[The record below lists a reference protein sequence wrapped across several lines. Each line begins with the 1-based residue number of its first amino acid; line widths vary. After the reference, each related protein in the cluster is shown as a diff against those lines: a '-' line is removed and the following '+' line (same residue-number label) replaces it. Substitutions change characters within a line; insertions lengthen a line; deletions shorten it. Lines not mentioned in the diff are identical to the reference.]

1 MTWRTN
7 LGERV
12 LQGVEAEVYL
22 TAVQHSIEYLQDS
35 RDFDEIEVKTGD
47 HIFDS
52 ASINQK
58 IVLLHT
64 CLTAL
69 LNPANPPGSEATAA
83 PPLTNV
89 TEAAAYYPFAFL
101 KLRVE
106 DEIMMGKEEWSDD
119 EDEEIKYFYRRL
131 IWKAFEQYLLPGWQA
146 GIEEFGA
153 NEELD
158 NFNDRSDNLDLWQTV
173 IDELADRIFWDRD
186 WQIKA
191 RDVESPTDLDE
202 SLGLEEYFTNYI
214 PLVSSK
220 QVAAVVA
227 EIENWQ
233 LVEH

>member
-1 MTWRTN
+1 MSWRTN

-35 RDFDEIEVKTGD
+35 RDFDEIEIKTGD
-47 HIFDS
+47 RIFDT

-58 IVLLHT
+58 IVLLHI

-69 LNPANPPGSEATAA
+69 LNPDIEA

-101 KLRVE
+101 KLRVG
-106 DEIMMGKEEWSDD
+106 DEIMMSQEEWSGD
-119 EDEEIKYFYRRL
+119 ENEEIKYFYRRL

-158 NFNDRSDNLDLWQTV
+158 NLHDRSDNLDLWHTV

-186 WQIKA
+186 WQIKV
-191 RDVESPTDLDE
+191 RDFESPTDLDE

-220 QVAAVVA
+220 QVTAVVA

-233 LVEH
+233 LVEN

>member
-1 MTWRTN
+1 MVWRTN

-22 TAVQHSIEYLQDS
+22 TAVQHLIEYLQDS
-35 RDFDEIEVKTGD
+35 RDLDEIEVKAGD
-47 HIFDS
+47 HIFDT

-58 IVLLHT
+58 MVLLHT

-69 LNPANPPGSEATAA
+69 LNPDIEA

-101 KLRVE
+101 KLRVG
-106 DEIMMGKEEWSDD
+106 DEIMMSQEEWSDG

-146 GIEEFGA
+146 GIEELGA

-158 NFNDRSDNLDLWQTV
+158 NFHDRSDNLDLWQTV

-186 WQIKA
+186 WQIKV
-191 RDVESPTDLDE
+191 RDFESPTDLDE

-214 PLVSSK
+214 PLASSK
-220 QVAAVVA
+220 QVAVVVA

-233 LVEH
+233 LIEN

>member
-22 TAVQHSIEYLQDS
+22 TAVLHSIEHLQDS

-47 HIFDS
+47 RIFDA

-58 IVLLHT
+58 IILLHT

-69 LNPANPPGSEATAA
+69 LNSDIDA

-101 KLRVE
+101 KLRVG
-106 DEIMMGKEEWSDD
+106 DEIMMGKEDWSNE

-131 IWKAFEQYLLPGWQA
+131 IWRAFEQYLLPGWQA
-146 GIEEFGA
+146 GVEEFGA

-158 NFNDRSDNLDLWQTV
+158 NFHDRSDDLDLWRTV

-186 WQIKA
+186 WQIKV
-191 RDVESPTDLDE
+191 RDFESPQDLDE
-202 SLGLEEYFTNYI
+202 SLGLEEYFTNHI
-214 PLVSSK
+214 PLVSNK
-220 QVAAVVA
+220 QVAVAVA

-233 LVEH
+233 GVEN

>member
-47 HIFDS
+47 LIFDI
-52 ASINQK
+52 ASTNQK

-69 LNPANPPGSEATAA
+69 LNPEIEA
-83 PPLTNV
+83 PLLTNV
-89 TEAAAYYPFAFL
+89 TEAAAYYPFGFL
-101 KLRVE
+101 KLRVG
-106 DEIMMGKEEWSDD
+106 DEIMMGEEEWPE
-119 EDEEIKYFYRRL
+119 EDNEENKYFYRRL

-158 NFNDRSDNLDLWQTV
+158 NFHDRSDNLDLWQTV
-173 IDELADRIFWDRD
+173 IDELADRIFWERD
-186 WQIKA
+186 WQIKV

-202 SLGLEEYFTNYI
+202 SLGLEEYFTDHI
-214 PLVSSK
+214 PLVSKK
-220 QVAAVVA
+220 QVAAAVA

-233 LVEH
+233 MVEN

>member
-1 MTWRTN
+1 MPWRTN

-22 TAVQHSIEYLQDS
+22 TAVQHSIEHLQDS
-35 RDFDEIEVKTGD
+35 HDFDDIEVRTGD
-47 HIFDS
+47 RIFD
-52 ASINQK
+52 AANINQK

-69 LNPANPPGSEATAA
+69 LNSEIEA

-101 KLRVE
+101 RLRVG
-106 DEIMMGKEEWSDD
+106 DEIRMGKEEWSDE

-131 IWKAFEQYLLPGWQA
+131 IWKAFEQHLLPSWKA
-146 GIEEFGA
+146 GVEEFEP

-158 NFNDRSDNLDLWQTV
+158 NFHDRSDNLDLWRTV

-186 WQIKA
+186 WQIKV
-191 RDVESPTDLDE
+191 RDFESPTDLDE
-202 SLGLEEYFTNYI
+202 SLGLEEYFTNHI

-220 QVAAVVA
+220 QVAFVVA
-227 EIENWQ
+227 EIQNWQ
-233 LVEH
+233 RVEN

>member
-1 MTWRTN
+1 MVWRTN

-69 LNPANPPGSEATAA
+69 LNPEIEA

-119 EDEEIKYFYRRL
+119 EGEEIKYFYRRL
-131 IWKAFEQYLLPGWQA
+131 IWKVFEQYLLPGWQA

-158 NFNDRSDNLDLWQTV
+158 NFHDRSDNLDLWQTV

-186 WQIKA
+186 WQIKV
-191 RDVESPTDLDE
+191 RDFESPNDLDE
-202 SLGLEEYFTNYI
+202 SLGLEEYFTNDI

-227 EIENWQ
+227 EIENLQ
-233 LVEH
+233 LVEN

>member
-7 LGERV
+7 LGERI

-22 TAVQHSIEYLQDS
+22 TAVQHSIEQLEDS
-35 RDFDEIEVKTGD
+35 RDLDEVEVKTGD
-47 HIFDS
+47 RRFDN

-69 LNPANPPGSEATAA
+69 LNPAIAA

-101 KLRVE
+101 ELRVG
-106 DEIMMGKEEWSDD
+106 DEIMMGKEEWSDE
-119 EDEEIKYFYRRL
+119 EDEAIKYFYRRL
-131 IWKAFEQYLLPGWQA
+131 IWKAFEQYLLPGWKA
-146 GIEEFGA
+146 GVEEFGP

-158 NFNDRSDNLDLWQTV
+158 NFHDRSDNLDLWRTV

-186 WQIKA
+186 WQIKV
-191 RDVESPTDLDE
+191 RDFESPQDLDE
-202 SLGLEEYFTNYI
+202 SLGLEEYFTDHI
-214 PLVSSK
+214 PLVGKK
-220 QVAAVVA
+220 QVAAAVA

-233 LVEH
+233 MMEN

>member
-1 MTWRTN
+1 MVWRTN
-7 LGERV
+7 LGERI
-12 LQGVEAEVYL
+12 LQGTEAEVYL
-22 TAVQHSIEYLQDS
+22 TAVQHLIEHLEDS

-47 HIFDS
+47 HIFDT
-52 ASINQK
+52 ARTTQK

-69 LNPANPPGSEATAA
+69 LNPEIEA

-101 KLRVE
+101 KLRVG
-106 DEIMMGKEEWSDD
+106 DEIMMSKEVWSDQ
-119 EDEEIKYFYRRL
+119 EDEEIKYYYRRL
-131 IWKAFEQYLLPGWQA
+131 IWKAFEEYLLPAWQA
-146 GIEEFGA
+146 GIEEFGP

-158 NFNDRSDNLDLWQTV
+158 NFNDRSDDLDLWRTV

-186 WQIKA
+186 WQIKVH
-191 RDVESPTDLDE
+191 DFESPNDLDE
-202 SLGLEEYFTNYI
+202 SLGLEEYFTTHI

-220 QVAAVVA
+220 QAAIAVA

-233 LVEH
+233 LVEN